1 MKSKLTLKPQWLYLM
16 GLSERTRKMKTPK
29 HVRGWI
35 PLCANDFRNFRRS
48 LHGSNG
54 LQKAKIA
61 KCFAVLVQVT
71 CQWASTPNIFI
82 IGRTANLDLSLSSVS
97 YSRNAIQITFY
108 DNSLTFNLNSSATAS
123 IVSMIFL
130 LKVAKLY
137 YIQNR
142 KEDCLAKCRD
152 VCERATHLNSGN
164 WPFLLTRA
172 FYIISAVYRQTK
184 EFDLANEYMDKS
196 SEVKPL
202 HTRATPSITDG
213 GR

>member
-1 MKSKLTLKPQWLYLM
+1 MLVVRRASCCVANAFSTRLKLIWPIFSLKISKMSKKGVFGQKNP
-16 GLSERTRKMKTPK
+16 GGK
-29 HVRGWI
+29 
-35 PLCANDFRNFRRS
+35 
-48 LHGSNG
+48 GS
-54 LQKAKIA
+54 
-61 KCFAVLVQVT
+61 
-71 CQWASTPNIFI
+71 
-82 IGRTANLDLSLSSVS
+82 
-97 YSRNAIQITFY
+97 
-108 DNSLTFNLNSSATAS
+108 NSSATVC
-123 IVSMIFL
+123 IVPMVFL

-142 KEDCLAKCRD
+142 NQDCLAKCRD

-184 EFDLANEYMDKS
+184 EFDLANEYMEKS

-202 HTRATPSITDG
+202 HTRATPSKKDG

>member
-1 MKSKLTLKPQWLYLM
+1 M
-16 GLSERTRKMKTPK
+16 
-29 HVRGWI
+29 
-35 PLCANDFRNFRRS
+35 
-48 LHGSNG
+48 
-54 LQKAKIA
+54 
-61 KCFAVLVQVT
+61 LVYF
-71 CQWASTPNIFI
+71 QWASTPNNLI
-82 IGRTANLDLSLSSVS
+82 IGRAANLDLSLFNVS
-97 YSRNAIQITFY
+97 YSSNAGHLHITFGN
-108 DNSLTFNLNSSATAS
+108 DSLTFILNSSATVC
-123 IVSMIFL
+123 IVPMIFL

-184 EFDLANEYMDKS
+184 EFDLANEYMEKS

-202 HTRATPSITDG
+202 HTRATPPKKDG